1 MMNNIVEGGADI
13 EAIVGE
19 EEGEVDYSIDM
30 DESLPFACFI
40 CRQDFTSP
48 IVTLCGHYFCEAC
61 ALRAMKSDTRCP
73 VCQKQTS
80 GVFNRAHKLIKQLA
94 LKAGA
99 GPVESSY
106 SSKVR
111 GSSAGTWEV
120 VD

>member
-1 MMNNIVEGGADI
+1 MEGGAGV
-13 EAIVGE
+13 EAIGGAVE
-19 EEGEVDYSIDM
+19 EEEEVDYSIDM

-61 ALRAMKSDTRCP
+61 ALRTMKSDTRCP

-99 GPVESSY
+99 GSVERNHPVI
-106 SSKVR
+106 KDR
-111 GSSAGTWEV
+111 GSSAGTCEV